1 MNALRFVS
9 PPLRACLLFAA
20 VCPALALA
28 AAPRNI
34 DEHRPVDSHAQVEVI
49 NVAGRV
55 EIIGWD
61 KPELAVNG
69 TLGGGVERLE
79 ITTVG
84 SRTTVRVVT
93 HGLAGIHFGWN
104 PTAPEE
110 ARLVIHVP
118 TTASISAQLVSADV
132 NVRGVSGNQEIQT
145 VSGDVLAAV
154 RHEVRVHTV
163 SGDVKLNA
171 GSESRL
177 IEVQTVSGDLI
188 IDGGGGEISINSV
201 SGDGLLR
208 VGGVA
213 RFKVK
218 TVSGDFNVA
227 LTLAADGRFD
237 AESISGD
244 LNVDFAGAL
253 PPAEYDLQTF
263 SGDLETCSGRK
274 GAREGFGPGN
284 RLNFREGAGTGRV
297 RVDTK
302 SGDVKLCMHK

>member
-1 MNALRFVS
+1 
-9 PPLRACLLFAA
+9 
-20 VCPALALA
+20 
-28 AAPRNI
+28 
-34 DEHRPVDSHAQVEVI
+34 
-49 NVAGRV
+49 
-55 EIIGWD
+55 
-61 KPELAVNG
+61 
-69 TLGGGVERLE
+69 
-79 ITTVG
+79 
-84 SRTTVRVVT
+84 
-93 HGLAGIHFGWN
+93 
-104 PTAPEE
+104 
-110 ARLVIHVP
+110 
-118 TTASISAQLVSADV
+118 
-132 NVRGVSGNQEIQT
+132 
-145 VSGDVLAAV
+145 
-154 RHEVRVHTV
+154 
-163 SGDVKLNA
+163 VKLNA
-171 GSESRL
+171 GPESRL